1 MRLIILLLSLAYFGL
16 AQAQQDVGG
25 FFHVTLG
32 VSLPEG
38 DFASDA
44 ADNTAAGYA
53 NTGFTV
59 NALFG
64 HKIHKKFGG
73 FAMLSFAALPVD
85 HVALSEALNKNAGS
99 YQWKAE
105 RAFWSVTGFTFGP
118 QWSHNFKKAAL
129 DFRLSAGALNFI
141 SPELVIQG
149 ISRTTEP
156 PAVYTRKKS
165 QASSLV
171 LGGGVTFKYEIKWG
185 WVLLANADYF
195 AARPEF
201 LQVEQITQI
210 EGQAPDQSF
219 SDFKQEFI
227 MLQFGTGVGYV
238 F

>member
-1 MRLIILLLSLAYFGL
+1 MLVFFSL

-25 FFHVTLG
+25 FFHLSLG

-44 ADNTAAGYA
+44 PDNSAAGYA
-53 NTGFTV
+53 NTGLTI

-73 FAMLSFAALPVD
+73 FAMLTFAGHPIDHIALSAAL
-85 HVALSEALNKNAGS
+85 NQNASS

-118 QWSHNFKKAAL
+118 QLSHNFKKAAV

-141 SPELVIQG
+141 SPELVIHGTSQASG
-149 ISRTTEP
+149 P

-171 LGGGVTFKYEIKWG
+171 LGGGLTFKYEIKWG
-185 WVLLANADYF
+185 WVILANADFF
-195 AARPEF
+195 AAKPEF
-201 LQVEQITQI
+201 LEVEQITEI
-210 EGQAPDQSF
+210 EGQTPDQSF
-219 SDFKQEFI
+219 TDFKQEFI

>member
-1 MRLIILLLSLAYFGL
+1 MRQCFLLLSLVFCSL

-25 FFHVTLG
+25 FFHVTVG

-38 DFASDA
+38 DFASNA
-44 ADNTAAGYA
+44 PDNTAAGYA

-64 HKIHKKFGG
+64 HKIHKRFGG
-73 FAMLSFAALPVD
+73 FAMLSFAAHPID
-85 HVALSEALNKNAGS
+85 HVALSESLNQNAGT

-105 RAFWSVTGFTFGP
+105 QAFWSVTGFTFGP
-118 QWSHNFKKAAL
+118 QWSYNFKKAAI

-141 SPELVIQG
+141 SPELVIRG
-149 ISRTTEP
+149 TSLSSEP

-171 LGGGVTFKYEIKWG
+171 LGGGITFKYEVKWG
-185 WVLLANADYF
+185 WVILANADYF

-201 LQVEQITQI
+201 LQVEQNMQI
-210 EGQAPDQSF
+210 DGQDPVRSF